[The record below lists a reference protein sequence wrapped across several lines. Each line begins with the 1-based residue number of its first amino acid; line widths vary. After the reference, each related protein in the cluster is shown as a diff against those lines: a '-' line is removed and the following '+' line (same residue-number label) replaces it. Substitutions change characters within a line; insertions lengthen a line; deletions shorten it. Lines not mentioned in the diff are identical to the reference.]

1 MVELRKRPAP
11 APATEPAKKKAAPRS
26 NAKKDDAKTAE
37 VVAEEQPAA
46 TDIAAKEATTE
57 SKVKK
62 SSGPASPPKK
72 GDKIDLDAFGGEIE
86 TSSEQKVTLASLVED
101 SKKGVVL
108 FTYPKASTP
117 YVPLKSFIIFEMD
130 LDETS

>member
-26 NAKKDDAKTAE
+26 KAKKDDAKTA
-37 VVAEEQPAA
+37 
-46 TDIAAKEATTE
+46 EATTE

>member
-11 APATEPAKKKAAPRS
+11 APAAEPAKKKAAPKS
-26 NAKKDDAKTAE
+26 KAKKDDAKTAE
-37 VVAEEQPAA
+37 VVPEEQPST
-46 TDIAAKEATTE
+46 TDNADASKEVITKTKP
-57 SKVKK
+57 KV

-72 GDKIDLDAFGGEIE
+72 GDQIDLETFGGEIE
-86 TSSEQKVTLASLVED
+86 TNSEQTVTLASLVEN

-117 YVPLKSFIIFEMD
+117 YVHSKLY
-130 LDETS
+130 T